1 MSAEGASVD
10 CPECGESFDPSKA
23 GGWCTNPDC
32 GEFRWDGDDGGGTS
46 ADEPEDESD
55 DDTTTCADCGEVV
68 PDRKF
73 CKECGHELGTEPE
86 GVGDDPEGLDPE
98 PLTSCP
104 SCAED
109 VENEWS
115 ACPFCGEDLDQHR
128 GETGDGSGAETD
140 GPGAET
146 DGPGAETDGPG
157 DEDEPPEKVV
167 LEVGETDIEAEDGDA
182 VGRKVRTAHVHAGG
196 DESEAQYIHR
206 EHVRFELDG
215 DAFALVN
222 EGRNGTR
229 LNGEELE
236 LEERA
241 TVENGDEVTFSDVAT
256 ATIRVE

>member
-23 GGWCTNPDC
+23 GGWCTNPEC
-32 GEFRWDGDDGGGTS
+32 GEFRWEGDDGSGTS
-46 ADEPEDESD
+46 TGKSEP

-68 PDRKF
+68 PDRKY

-86 GVGDDPEGLDPE
+86 DVGDGPEEPE
-98 PLTSCP
+98 PKPLTSCP

-109 VENEWS
+109 VEDEWS

-128 GETGDGSGAETD
+128 EETD
-140 GPGAET
+140 
-146 DGPGAETDGPG
+146 DGPDVRSDPPTSDDEDDVTDTD
-157 DEDEPPEKVV
+157 DEDEDVTEGPPEKVV
-167 LEVGETDIEAEDGDA
+167 LEVGETDIEAGDGDA

-241 TVENGDEVTFSDVAT
+241 TVEDGDEVTFSDVAT